1 MKMSIKNRFEA
12 FLRGWLP
19 KEPNMP
25 KNKIQLA
32 NAKVSKPKP
41 WWWKPLWVS
50 AILVT
55 IIFAGVS
62 FLFLDIPL
70 LSVIAGVAATALGMG
85 FSYYI
90 RVRPSLNV
98 NRAIFI
104 FLGISPIGFVLWI
117 ISTYVLNKVIVTI
130 ASGTPALFLA
140 TGAVSLT
147 VGGLIG
153 DWIGKKRHYI
163 LPLSF

>member
-1 MKMSIKNRFEA
+1 MSIKNRLEA
-12 FLRGWLP
+12 FLRGWIP

-25 KNKIQLA
+25 KKLQVT
-32 NAKVSKPKP
+32 KSKASTPKP
-41 WWWKPLWVS
+41 WWWKPLWAS
-50 AILVT
+50 TILAIIVV
-55 IIFAGVS
+55 GVVS
-62 FLFLDIPL
+62 FFVLEIPL
-70 LSVIAGVAATALGMG
+70 LNVVGGLVATALCIG

-117 ISTYVLNKVIVTI
+117 SITYVLNKVIVTS

-147 VGGLIG
+147 VGALIG

>member
-1 MKMSIKNRFEA
+1 MSIKNRLEA

-25 KNKIQLA
+25 KNKISLA
-32 NAKVSKPKP
+32 NTKVSRPKP

-50 AILVT
+50 TMLATAI
-55 IIFAGVS
+55 FGAVS
-62 FLFLDIPL
+62 FFVLGIPL
-70 LSVIAGVAATALGMG
+70 LNVIGGLAATALGIG

-104 FLGISPIGFVLWI
+104 FLGVSPIGFVLWI
-117 ISTYVLNKVIVTI
+117 IITYTLNKVIVTS
-130 ASGTPALFLA
+130 ASGTPALFLT
-140 TGAVSLT
+140 TGIISLT
-147 VGGLIG
+147 LGALIG
-153 DWIGKKRHYI
+153 DYVGKRRHYI
-163 LPLSF
+163 LPFSF

>member
-1 MKMSIKNRFEA
+1 MTLKNRLEA
-12 FLRGWLP
+12 FLRGWIP
-19 KEPNMP
+19 KDPNMP
-25 KNKIQLA
+25 KKIQVT
-32 NAKVSKPKP
+32 KSKTSPKP

-50 AILVT
+50 AILVA
-55 IIFAGVS
+55 IIFAVVS
-62 FLFLDIPL
+62 FFILDTPIL
-70 LSVIAGVAATALGMG
+70 NIIGGLAATALGMG

-98 NRAIFI
+98 NRAIFV

-117 ISTYVLNKVIVTI
+117 ISTYILNKVIVTG

-140 TGAVSLT
+140 TGAVSLA
-147 VGGLIG
+147 VGALIG